1 MNIEEWELKYKPM
14 QNDIDFGN
22 ASFNGIMFETY
33 GKELEHVRQFENK
46 YIWTYQDGDDGGP
59 IITSGFRLMNRIGY
73 FLTEVPWEEYEQ
85 VELEN
90 N

>member
-14 QNDIDFGN
+14 QNDINFGN
-22 ASFNGIMFETY
+22 ASFNGTMFETY
-33 GKELEHVRQFENK
+33 GDELMFVELMEDK
-46 YIWTYQDGDDGGP
+46 YIWTLQDSDEGKL
-59 IITSGFRLMNRIGY
+59 IITSGYLRINRLGY
-73 FLTEVPWEEYEQ
+73 FVTEVPWEEYEE